1 MRKQTLNESKEG
13 RGTKVLYVGDISVA
27 LQKKVCSTKNGVW
40 LGKKED
46 WNIFYLDGFMV
57 SRLTNG
63 CLELQEEI
71 NVKKRATNQYGKG
84 SPFKKLSRESWTTML
99 IHSTKNA
106 QSKLANSALEISNVD
121 LVKKGNK
128 LAHLAFVTVFFAPS
142 HTRMQLHIIC

>member
-1 MRKQTLNESKEG
+1 
-13 RGTKVLYVGDISVA
+13 
-27 LQKKVCSTKNGVW
+27 
-40 LGKKED
+40 
-46 WNIFYLDGFMV
+46 MV

-128 LAHLAFVTVFFAPS
+128 LAHLAFVTVSFLRQATPECNSTSFVKFSMAE
-142 HTRMQLHIIC
+142 RA